1 MLPCHVQHQWT
12 ERRSMPE
19 PREFPSQGKACNICL
34 VLMASSQL
42 ALLAA
47 SAAPG
52 HPLPAC
58 QLMCLPQ
65 PPPGKVM
72 AYTLMSAS
80 LFTSA
85 LQKALLM
92 LVTPAAL
99 R

>member
-1 MLPCHVQHQWT
+1 
-12 ERRSMPE
+12 
-19 PREFPSQGKACNICL
+19 
-34 VLMASSQL
+34 
-42 ALLAA
+42 
-47 SAAPG
+47 
-52 HPLPAC
+52 
-58 QLMCLPQ
+58 
-65 PPPGKVM
+65 M